1 MDLYKR
7 ALELREETVAHRR
20 WLHSHAEVGLNMPK
34 AQAYVMEQLKNY
46 GLEPRPCG
54 HGVTAELGRKGG
66 RTLLLRADMDALP
79 MPERAARTLH
89 VQLELRHMPVVTISM
104 LPCC

>member
-1 MDLYKR
+1 MDFYKR

-54 HGVTAELGRKGG
+54 HGVTAELGREAGRFCSG
-66 RTLLLRADMDALP
+66 RTWTRCP
-79 MPERAARTLH
+79 YRRRAANPLPVPPAPRL
-89 VQLELRHMPVVTISM
+89 MPAATISIR
-104 LPCC
+104 PCC